1 MKRFFPLVLVAAIGC
16 GNPSAESTSGSA
28 EPSTTPA
35 ATSSADPKA
44 AVVMDY
50 LRLKDALVAGKNE
63 EAAQE
68 AAAMQASLAK
78 APAYAALTPA
88 LEELVAAADLAGK
101 RKAFEPLSDQL
112 YPLLRTAKPEGM
124 RLFRQYC
131 PMAFDFKGAFWI
143 SDAREIMNPYFGD
156 EMLHCG
162 EVREIL

>member
-1 MKRFFPLVLVAAIGC
+1 MKRFFPLLLLAAVAC
-16 GNPSAESTSGSA
+16 GSPSAESTSGSA
-28 EPSTTPA
+28 EPSTASETTA
-35 ATSSADPKA
+35 STDPKA
-44 AVVMDY
+44 AVVVDY
-50 LRLKDALVAGKNE
+50 LRLKDALVAGDN
-63 EAAQE
+63 EAAATE
-68 AAAMQASLAK
+68 AAAMKASLAK
-78 APAYAALTPA
+78 APAYAALGPA
-88 LEELVAAADLAGK
+88 LEELVAAEDLAGK